1 MAIASIKT
9 RWIVLCLVVLPFSAQ
24 IPGCMMANTPKFGRI
39 VDVTGKGVS
48 NIAVIAH
55 GEFGAERYNG
65 GLTRE
70 YTYRVVTHTDA
81 DGNYWIPSTWTHI
94 RFALPGM
101 DAQSR
106 WYITALKPGY
116 AIATDIPAIGK
127 LDKIPPKSLAD
138 SPSALW
144 LGLAIR
150 VEPIE
155 MRPVTLS
162 LEAASGYYGHI
173 ASLGWTFPN
182 NSNKEE
188 IALRRDGANYFT
200 PRICALDPEQQIGW
214 GSNMA
219 AFAQDPL
226 SFDKEIDRLDP
237 DWLKEPVVGYR
248 YPHFHAK
255 TICNSL
261 KKSWNVP

>member
-1 MAIASIKT
+1 MAIVSIKA

-39 VDVTGKGVS
+39 VDATGKGMADV
-48 NIAVIAH
+48 AVIALGHFRADSFH
-55 GEFGAERYNG
+55 GSAAGYSYRIV
-65 GLTRE
+65 TR
-70 YTYRVVTHTDA
+70 TDVE
-81 DGNYWIPSTWTHI
+81 GNYWIPSTWTHI

-101 DAQSR
+101 DAQSG
-106 WYITALKPGY
+106 WYITAFKPGY
-116 AIATDIPAIGK
+116 AIAADIPAFGK
-127 LDKIPPKSLAD
+127 LDKVVPASLAD
-138 SPSALW
+138 SPAAFW

-150 VEPIE
+150 VRPIE
-155 MRPVTLS
+155 IRPVTLS
-162 LEAASGYYGHI
+162 LEEAAGYYGNI
-173 ASLGWTFPN
+173 ASLGWTFAN
-182 NSNKEE
+182 NLNKEE
-188 IALRRDGANYFT
+188 VALRKDGANYFT
-200 PRICALDPEQQIGW
+200 PRVCALDPEQQIGW

-261 KKSWNVP
+261 KQSWNVP